1 MVSAVHP
8 FIQTPTDCIVIDTTG
23 NVYYSFEQV
32 RDALEEPILTSTK
45 KAVFPLEYPDIYAL
59 YKKAVAAFWTSDEI
73 SLGDDVHAFE
83 KLSDDEKTLLKR
95 VLGFFSQADS
105 IVLENIQT
113 NFGEEVTIPE
123 SRMFLSNQAFME
135 SEHAIV
141 YSALIDALIS
151 DPSERALLLDSI
163 EHIPSVRKKAQ
174 WAEQWMNPQQRFA
187 TRLIGFA
194 CVEGILFSSSFASI
208 FWLKTRQNIPGLNL
222 SNQFIS
228 RDEAMHVDHAV
239 ALYTCLRYPLPE
251 GTVHRIVQGAVDAEK
266 EFVDDSMPR
275 TLIGMNKDLMK
286 QYVEFVADTLVTDLG
301 YGPIYGSSNPFAF
314 MENLGLQGKT
324 NFFEHRPSDY
334 ARARYDDSDGGSSSD
349 DDF

>member
-1 MVSAVHP
+1 MYTVYSIGNAGAQAVSYVSSKGYDVKSITVRDADEMVSAVHP

-151 DPSERALLLDSI
+151 DPSERAFFWTRSNTFHRF
-163 EHIPSVRKKAQ
+163 ERKL
-174 WAEQWMNPQQRFA
+174 N
-187 TRLIGFA
+187 G
-194 CVEGILFSSSFASI
+194 
-208 FWLKTRQNIPGLNL
+208 QNNG
-222 SNQFIS
+222 
-228 RDEAMHVDHAV
+228 
-239 ALYTCLRYPLPE
+239 
-251 GTVHRIVQGAVDAEK
+251 
-266 EFVDDSMPR
+266 
-275 TLIGMNKDLMK
+275 
-286 QYVEFVADTLVTDLG
+286 
-301 YGPIYGSSNPFAF
+301 
-314 MENLGLQGKT
+314 
-324 NFFEHRPSDY
+324 
-334 ARARYDDSDGGSSSD
+334 
-349 DDF
+349 